1 MPQNLSSRK
10 TIGANAHENW
20 CLLRL
25 LPFLKGPKV
34 PEHEPVWQVL
44 LDLKQIVELVVSPL
58 HSEESIAYLESK
70 ISDHRHRYQEV
81 FPNNKLLP
89 KHHYIEHYPQLIQL
103 FGPLV
108 GLWTIRF
115 EAKHSFLK
123 KIMKH
128 TSCFKNVPLSL
139 AVKHQFMIGYHL
151 SSPSID
157 KSLLDVSEASTVPLD
172 VLKEELAQAFKQRNP
187 FVSEIHIA
195 KNVCSKGIQYRPGMI
210 VAYGSCGGLPEF
222 GEIHQ
227 ICILQQ

>member
-10 TIGANAHENW
+10 TIGGNAHENW

-25 LPFLKGPKV
+25 LPFLIGPKV

-58 HSEESIAYLESK
+58 HSEESIAYLETK
-70 ISDHRHRYQEV
+70 ISDHRQRYQEV

-115 EAKHSFLK
+115 EAKHSFFK

-210 VAYGSCGGLPEF
+210 AA
-222 GEIHQ
+222 
-227 ICILQQ
+227 

>member
-10 TIGANAHENW
+10 TIGGNAHENW

-25 LPFLKGPKV
+25 LPFLIGPKV

-58 HSEESIAYLESK
+58 HSEESITYLESK
-70 ISDHRHRYQEV
+70 ISDHRQRYQEV

-115 EAKHSFLK
+115 
-123 KIMKH
+123 
-128 TSCFKNVPLSL
+128 
-139 AVKHQFMIGYHL
+139 
-151 SSPSID
+151 
-157 KSLLDVSEASTVPLD
+157 
-172 VLKEELAQAFKQRNP
+172 
-187 FVSEIHIA
+187 
-195 KNVCSKGIQYRPGMI
+195 
-210 VAYGSCGGLPEF
+210 
-222 GEIHQ
+222 
-227 ICILQQ
+227 

>member
-10 TIGANAHENW
+10 TIGGNAHENW

-25 LPFLKGPKV
+25 LPFLIGPKV

-70 ISDHRHRYQEV
+70 ISDHRQRYQEV

-115 EAKHSFLK
+115 EAKHSFFK

-157 KSLLDVSEASTVPLD
+157 KPLLDVSEASTVPLD

-210 VAYGSCGGLPEF
+210 AA
-222 GEIHQ
+222 
-227 ICILQQ
+227 